1 MHTKLFERHIKEL
14 CGGFTSHIKHKDRC
28 SNTLKVMQ
36 GYNGPSIAL
45 SNESREASRQHTYD
59 LSSGLAPEVNED
71 RYM

>member
-1 MHTKLFERHIKEL
+1 
-14 CGGFTSHIKHKDRC
+14 
-28 SNTLKVMQ
+28 MQ

-45 SNESREASRQHTYD
+45 SNESREASRQHAYD